1 MKLGLWKEGNKYFIT
16 MMYYRRKILLALLQK
31 LGGNVPAT
39 DFQKLLFLF
48 SNKQKV
54 PSFEFVPYY
63 YGCFSFQSY
72 ADKRALT
79 HYGMLAEDE
88 NRWVIKD
95 PGNYTEMLTKEDNI
109 VLKEVIAE
117 HGEVRGEK
125 LMRYV
130 YLQFP
135 YFAINSRAK
144 KNLLSKNEWDKIE
157 AQKPVARHQC
167 FFTIGYEGRSIDGY
181 LNELVKHGIKTLFDV
196 RKNAF
201 SMKYGFSK
209 AQLKDSIE
217 KLGMEYCHIPELG
230 IDSSDR
236 KELHSQADYDRL
248 FEDYERNVLPKQ
260 SRSLHTIAERIKKSE
275 QIALTC
281 FEKDPAQCHRTR
293 IANAI
298 QKMAGTSYLCI
309 EL

>member
-1 MKLGLWKEGNKYFIT
+1 

-31 LGGNVPAT
+31 LGGDVSAT

-48 SNKQKV
+48 SNKQKKT
-54 PSFEFVPYY
+54 SFEFVPYY

-88 NRWVIKD
+88 NRWVIKN
-95 PGNYTEMLTKEDNI
+95 PGNFTESLSKEDTV
-109 VLKEVIAE
+109 VLKEVVAE
-117 HGEVRGEK
+117 QGTLRGEK

-130 YLQFP
+130 YLKFP
-135 YFAINSRAK
+135 YYAINSRVK
-144 KNLLSKNEWDKIE
+144 KNLLSKNEWCKIE
-157 AQKPVARHQC
+157 AQKPVAQRSC

-181 LNELVKHGIKTLFDV
+181 LNELVKHGVTTLVDV

-209 AQLKDSIE
+209 TQLKDSVE
-217 KLGMEYCHIPELG
+217 KLGMEYCHVPELG
-230 IDSSDR
+230 IESSDR
-236 KELHSQADYDRL
+236 KELHLQADYNRL
-248 FEDYERNVLPKQ
+248 FEDYEKNVLPKQ
-260 SRSLHTIAERIKKSE
+260 TRLLNSIAERVKKTG

-281 FEKDPAQCHRTR
+281 FEKDPVQCHMTR
-293 IANAI
+293 IAHAI
-298 QKMAGTSYLCI
+298 QKMVGASHLLI